1 MYEKKKSFAVCI
13 NNTSIPY
20 YRIFTGY
27 FLAASI
33 LYLKKTGYTTGE
45 ILLSL
50 GGILLILFMSVLL
63 QIILH
68 EAGHLLFGWISGYR
82 FLSFRIGSFM
92 WLKKDG
98 GIRFARLK
106 IAGTGGQCL
115 MGPPDLTEGKFPY
128 ILYNLGGSIINLL
141 SAPIFLML
149 LFLLA
154 SGPFLSVFLILAAA
168 IGIVFALMN
177 GIPLKLAQVN
187 NDGYNV
193 LSLGKNPE
201 ALKAFWLQLKVTE
214 QMTKGVRLKDM
225 PDEWFAMPSDKAM
238 KNGIIAAV
246 GVFACNRL
254 MDAMELE
261 KADDT
266 IAELLQMDTGINEL
280 HRRLLIVDQVYCE
293 LVGKN
298 RQERLSRLLTK
309 QQIRF
314 MKSMKTFPSVLRTE
328 YTYALLKENDNKK
341 ASKIK
346 DEFEKMGAY
355 YPYPQEI
362 ESEREL
368 MELAEQKSLI

>member
-1 MYEKKKSFAVCI
+1 
-13 NNTSIPY
+13 
-20 YRIFTGY
+20 
-27 FLAASI
+27 
-33 LYLKKTGYTTGE
+33 
-45 ILLSL
+45 
-50 GGILLILFMSVLL
+50 
-63 QIILH
+63 
-68 EAGHLLFGWISGYR
+68 
-82 FLSFRIGSFM
+82 
-92 WLKKDG
+92 
-98 GIRFARLK
+98 
-106 IAGTGGQCL
+106 
-115 MGPPDLTEGKFPY
+115 
-128 ILYNLGGSIINLL
+128 
-141 SAPIFLML
+141 
-149 LFLLA
+149 
-154 SGPFLSVFLILAAA
+154 
-168 IGIVFALMN
+168 
-177 GIPLKLAQVN
+177 
-187 NDGYNV
+187 
-193 LSLGKNPE
+193 
-201 ALKAFWLQLKVTE
+201 
-214 QMTKGVRLKDM
+214 
-225 PDEWFAMPSDKAM
+225 
-238 KNGIIAAV
+238 
-246 GVFACNRL
+246 

>member
-1 MYEKKKSFAVCI
+1 MKKRKALQFVLI
-13 NNTSIPY
+13 ILLFL
-20 YRIFTGY
+20 IIGFFTGY
-27 FLAASI
+27 FLADSI

-115 MGPPDLTEGKFPY
+115 MGPPDLTEGKFPH

>member
-1 MYEKKKSFAVCI
+1 MKKRKALQFVLI
-13 NNTSIPY
+13 ILLFL
-20 YRIFTGY
+20 IIGFFTGY
-27 FLAASI
+27 FLADSI

-346 DEFEKMGAY
+346 DELEKMGAY

>member
-1 MYEKKKSFAVCI
+1 MKKRKALQFVLI
-13 NNTSIPY
+13 ILLFL
-20 YRIFTGY
+20 IIGFFTGY
-27 FLAASI
+27 FLADSI

-168 IGIVFALMN
+168 IGIIFALMN

>member
-1 MYEKKKSFAVCI
+1 MKKRKALQFVLI
-13 NNTSIPY
+13 ILLFL
-20 YRIFTGY
+20 IIGFFTGY
-27 FLAASI
+27 FLADSI

-154 SGPFLSVFLILAAA
+154 SGSFLSVFLILAAA

>member
-1 MYEKKKSFAVCI
+1 MKKRKALQFVLI
-13 NNTSIPY
+13 ILLFL
-20 YRIFTGY
+20 IIGFFTGY
-27 FLAASI
+27 FLADSI

-115 MGPPDLTEGKFPY
+115 IGPPDLTEGKFPY

>member
-1 MYEKKKSFAVCI
+1 MKKRKALQFVLI
-13 NNTSIPY
+13 ILLFL
-20 YRIFTGY
+20 IIGFFTGY
-27 FLAASI
+27 FLADSI

-298 RQERLSRLLTK
+298 RQERRAG
-309 QQIRF
+309 F
-314 MKSMKTFPSVLRTE
+314 
-328 YTYALLKENDNKK
+328 
-341 ASKIK
+341 
-346 DEFEKMGAY
+346 
-355 YPYPQEI
+355 
-362 ESEREL
+362 
-368 MELAEQKSLI
+368 

>member
-1 MYEKKKSFAVCI
+1 
-13 NNTSIPY
+13 
-20 YRIFTGY
+20 
-27 FLAASI
+27 
-33 LYLKKTGYTTGE
+33 
-45 ILLSL
+45 
-50 GGILLILFMSVLL
+50 
-63 QIILH
+63 
-68 EAGHLLFGWISGYR
+68 
-82 FLSFRIGSFM
+82 M

-193 LSLGKNPE
+193 LSLGKNPK

>member
-1 MYEKKKSFAVCI
+1 MKKRKALQFVLI
-13 NNTSIPY
+13 ILLFL
-20 YRIFTGY
+20 IIGFFTGY
-27 FLAASI
+27 FLADSI

>member
-1 MYEKKKSFAVCI
+1 
-13 NNTSIPY
+13 
-20 YRIFTGY
+20 
-27 FLAASI
+27 
-33 LYLKKTGYTTGE
+33 
-45 ILLSL
+45 
-50 GGILLILFMSVLL
+50 
-63 QIILH
+63 
-68 EAGHLLFGWISGYR
+68 
-82 FLSFRIGSFM
+82 
-92 WLKKDG
+92 
-98 GIRFARLK
+98 
-106 IAGTGGQCL
+106 